1 MMKQED
7 FDNLVSDFVLLD
19 IKEKADLIISSM
31 KEDIAIFKQ
40 ISELNNLHFDVVFN
54 REIVD
59 VTKDNPSVDDY
70 YEAIF
75 VYLKMMEDVSGK
87 LLDYFADN
95 T

>member
-7 FDNLVSDFVLLD
+7 FDNLVDDFVLLD
-19 IKEKADLIISSM
+19 TKEKADLIISSI

>member
-7 FDNLVSDFVLLD
+7 FDNLVDDFVLLD
-19 IKEKADLIISSM
+19 TKEKADLIISSM

>member
-7 FDNLVSDFVLLD
+7 FDNLVSDFVLVD
-19 IKEKADLIISSM
+19 TKEKADLIISSM

>member
-1 MMKQED
+1 M
-7 FDNLVSDFVLLD
+7 
-19 IKEKADLIISSM
+19 I
-31 KEDIAIFKQ
+31 
-40 ISELNNLHFDVVFN
+40 
-54 REIVD
+54 
-59 VTKDNPSVDDY
+59 TKDNPSVDDY

>member
-19 IKEKADLIISSM
+19 TKEKADLIISSM

-59 VTKDNPSVDDY
+59 VTKENPSVDDY

>member
-19 IKEKADLIISSM
+19 TKEKADLIIAAM

-40 ISELNNLHFDVVFN
+40 ISELNGLHFDVVFN

>member
-1 MMKQED
+1 MKQED
-7 FDNLVSDFVLLD
+7 FDNLVDDFVLLD
-19 IKEKADLIISSM
+19 TKEKADLIISSM

>member
-7 FDNLVSDFVLLD
+7 FDNLVDDFVLLD
-19 IKEKADLIISSM
+19 TKEKADLIISSM

-54 REIVD
+54 REIVY

>member
-7 FDNLVSDFVLLD
+7 FDNSVSDFVLLD
-19 IKEKADLIISSM
+19 TKEKADLIISSM

>member
-1 MMKQED
+1 MKQED

-19 IKEKADLIISSM
+19 TKEKADLIISSM

>member
-19 IKEKADLIISSM
+19 TKEKADLIISSM

-70 YEAIF
+70 YVAIF

>member
-19 IKEKADLIISSM
+19 TKEKADLIISSM

-40 ISELNNLHFDVVFN
+40 ISELNNLRFDVVFN

-59 VTKDNPSVDDY
+59 VTKENPSVDDY

>member
-7 FDNLVSDFVLLD
+7 FDNSVSDFVLLD
-19 IKEKADLIISSM
+19 TKEKADLIISSM

-59 VTKDNPSVDDY
+59 VTKDNPSADDY

>member
-19 IKEKADLIISSM
+19 TKEKADLIISSI

>member
-19 IKEKADLIISSM
+19 TKEKADLIISSM

-59 VTKDNPSVDDY
+59 VTEDNPSVDDY

>member
-19 IKEKADLIISSM
+19 TKEKADLIISSM